1 MMNYNNFTPQNSDI
15 VVYFP
20 IDSYIDNY
28 AVEFSWPSINDCHHR
43 FLCFNYVIDWIKNN
57 DIDFRVSA
65 FGNLGTLIC
74 MPDNQALAL
83 VKMTFASKKV
93 EEINW

>member
-20 IDSYIDNY
+20 IDNY
-28 AVEFSWPSINDCHHR
+28 AVEFSWPSITDSHHR
-43 FLCFNYVIDWIKNN
+43 FLCFSYVIDWIKNN

-65 FGNLGTLIC
+65 FGVGGTVIC
-74 MPDNQALAL
+74 MSDNQALAL
-83 VKMTFASKKV
+83 IKMTFASKNV